1 MKFVWNEE
9 KNELLKQTRGISF
22 EEISCYIKNG
32 YVIKDIK
39 HPNKDKYPNQRIYL
53 ININD
58 YIFEIPYVKDEINNY
73 IFLKTIIPTR
83 KWTKILLN
91 K

>member
-39 HPNKDKYPNQRIYL
+39 HPNKDKYPNQKEFI
-53 ININD
+53 
-58 YIFEIPYVKDEINNY
+58 
-73 IFLKTIIPTR
+73 
-83 KWTKILLN
+83 
-91 K
+91 